1 MSNPIRI
8 RYFLWLTA
16 LLCTFWLINSFT
28 LLTINLPEIISR
40 GPDWRDEFNEW
51 LVITGVGA
59 LVMPVLL
66 YAAWRLSGRLLQP
79 LRDMVRTSNR
89 IYSGHFDERI
99 HIEDTHDEIAEL
111 ASSLNRALD
120 RYQEVGRR
128 QKHFASAASHQ
139 LRTPLAAIRS
149 TGEVALQH
157 KRDTEGYCDAIGQML
172 EDASRLSHVV
182 EQLLLMA
189 KLSREELETTFKAV
203 DAQRL
208 VQEVIDGYQPLI
220 QAKQLQVACSGEG
233 GLMVRGDEALL
244 SQALTNLVDNAIR
257 HTPSNGTITLTVA
270 PITPAQVEICVNDSG
285 SGFSSSEAEQGLG
298 ADSPDARSGLG
309 LYIVRDILQAHDG
322 DVRMGTS
329 SLGGASVC
337 LRLPLFR

>member
-16 LLCTFWLINSFT
+16 LLCTFWLINSLT

-40 GPDWRDEFNEW
+40 GPDWREEFNEW

-59 LVMPVLL
+59 LVIPVLL
-66 YAAWRLSGRLLQP
+66 YGAWRLSGHLLQP
-79 LRDMVRTSNR
+79 LREIIRTSNR

-99 HIEDTHDEIAEL
+99 HVENTHDEIAEL
-111 ASSLNRALD
+111 ATSLNRALN

-157 KRDTEGYCDAIGQML
+157 KRDPEDYCDAIGQML
-172 EDASRLSHVV
+172 EDANRLSHVV

-189 KLSREELETTFKAV
+189 KLSREELETMFRAV

-208 VQEVIDGYQPLI
+208 VQEVVNGYQPLI
-220 QAKQLQVACSGEG
+220 QAKQLQVTCSGGE
-233 GLMVRGDEALL
+233 GLMVWGDEALL
-244 SQALTNLVDNAIR
+244 
-257 HTPSNGTITLTVA
+257 
-270 PITPAQVEICVNDSG
+270 AQSG
-285 SGFSSSEAEQGLG
+285 HG
-298 ADSPDARSGLG
+298 
-309 LYIVRDILQAHDG
+309 
-322 DVRMGTS
+322 
-329 SLGGASVC
+329 
-337 LRLPLFR
+337 